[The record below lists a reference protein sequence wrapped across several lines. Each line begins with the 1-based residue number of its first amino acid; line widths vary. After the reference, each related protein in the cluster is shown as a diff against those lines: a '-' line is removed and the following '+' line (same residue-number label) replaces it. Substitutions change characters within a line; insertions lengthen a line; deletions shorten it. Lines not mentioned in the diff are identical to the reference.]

1 MNTDEHIFSALQH
14 ILLWH
19 LSLTTPAF
27 VDSRTDDVNISSNSS
42 TPSIPAMELQGD
54 IMSAVI
60 RNYLATSE
68 RFSREYTECEEKIK
82 SEIDEWL
89 SNVVFTAPKKAG
101 GRAPLSQEEKQ
112 RRAEAREAKKKAAA
126 LKKAEKQAARE
137 AKQKAAADKKAQ
149 KQAAR
154 EAKQKAAAEKAE
166 TCRKVRLNYPKG
178 HPNRGT
184 ELKGTNGTYL
194 RYWKN
199 KITGEMTKFKPETWT
214 PAANKLFD
222 EITKSKVSAI
232 SAVSSA
238 SINETDPKSQTRAL
252 FEKKK
257 QEIAAK
263 KKLKEDQER
272 LEQERL
278 EQERQQKLMIE
289 QAGYELDIETMPD
302 DQTDNDANAS
312 EKSNEFTHELWPD
325 TILYIKDGGIYTDE
339 QCDNLVGFAD
349 NGNVEK
355 IED

>member
-1 MNTDEHIFSALQH
+1 MASIAYNTSTDVE
-14 ILLWH
+14 
-19 LSLTTPAF
+19 SL
-27 VDSRTDDVNISSNSS
+27 TDDVNTPSNSS
-42 TPSIPAMELQGD
+42 TPSIPAMKLQGD

-82 SEIDEWL
+82 SEIDGWL
-89 SNVVFTAPKKAG
+89 RNVVFTAPKKAG
-101 GRAPLSQEEKQ
+101 GRAPLSEEEKQ
-112 RRAEAREAKKKAAA
+112 RRAEAREAKKRATA
-126 LKKAEKQAARE
+126 LKKAEKQAARD
-137 AKQKAAADKKAQ
+137 AKQKAAAEKKAQ

-154 EAKQKAAAEKAE
+154 EAKQKATAEKAE

-278 EQERQQKLMIE
+278 EQERLEQERIQKLMIE
-289 QAGYELDIETMPD
+289 QAGNELDIETIETMPD
-302 DQTDNDANAS
+302 DQNDNDANAS

-349 NGNVEK
+349 NGTVETL
-355 IED
+355 ED